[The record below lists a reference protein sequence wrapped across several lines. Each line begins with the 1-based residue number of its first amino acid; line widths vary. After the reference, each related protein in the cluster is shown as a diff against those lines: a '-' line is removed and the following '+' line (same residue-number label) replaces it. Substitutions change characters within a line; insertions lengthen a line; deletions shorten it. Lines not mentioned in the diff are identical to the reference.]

1 MNQERYDGYRK
12 ELEKEAQ
19 SIITGVK
26 EFYFSERHS
35 LLACILFIANEASN
49 ESDFT
54 ALFRDCFV
62 NKLCKKE
69 LPISLVRSLM
79 RSLEVDNEFRHYRD
93 EGVVG
98 QDNP

>member
-1 MNQERYDGYRK
+1 M
-12 ELEKEAQ
+12 
-19 SIITGVK
+19 K
-26 EFYFSERHS
+26 EFYFGERQA
-35 LLACILFIANEASN
+35 LLSCIVFILNEAQN

-79 RSLEVDNEFRHYRD
+79 RSLEVDNEFKFYRD
-93 EGVVG
+93 DGTVG